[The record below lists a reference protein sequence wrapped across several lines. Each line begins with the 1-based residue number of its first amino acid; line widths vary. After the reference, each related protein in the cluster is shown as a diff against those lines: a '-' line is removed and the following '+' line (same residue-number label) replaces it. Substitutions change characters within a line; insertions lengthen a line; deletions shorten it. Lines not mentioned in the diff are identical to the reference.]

1 MCSIICD
8 SDIMLL
14 ESDEPKSRIYSQEL
28 NYHEQ
33 MLFDEFPEDQMQY
46 YLAGRR
52 KVLGFMPS
60 ALPNLCA

>member
-33 MLFDEFPEDQMQY
+33 MLFDEFLEDQMQY
-46 YLAGRR
+46 YLTGRR

-60 ALPNLCA
+60 VLPNLCT